1 MSLWTVVLTVLL
13 LAANAFFVGAE
24 FAAMSARR
32 SQLEPLADQGSKGAA
47 TALRALR
54 RTGLLLATSQ
64 LGITVC
70 SVLLGAISEAAL
82 HHAFVPVAER
92 LGLSPV
98 VADVAA
104 LALALGIVV
113 FLHVVYGEMIPKN
126 ISISRPERSAV
137 LLVPPLVM
145 VSRVV
150 APVIA
155 LMDWFSKAVLRLF
168 GVDPKD
174 EVASAFTAEE
184 VAHILDESRHE
195 GLVADEH
202 YQRLGAALEFSDK
215 DAADVGVP
223 VSALVTVT
231 SAATPV
237 DIERLVAKHGF
248 SRFPVVDDAGTSGG
262 TSTSR
267 TSSTPTSRSGRSPCP
282 PSAYAGWRTCGAVT
296 RSSPCSRRCRT
307 PGPTSPGWSPR
318 TARSPGS
325 CSSRT
330 SSRSSWARSPTRP
343 SADVARSVCEGGDIP
358 LPRRLVRSSMGRGR
372 SEEAAMTTVPARWEV
387 AQRRGWAGATLLG
400 LLLFVAVAAVYGGV
414 GLVVNGLGMPVEW
427 LDRLPV
433 DTWAWPGVA
442 LLATV
447 AVPQAVAAWFVWRH
461 DSRAGAVGVLAGLA
475 LVLWIVVQLLVLQ
488 RYFFL
493 QPVIVVIGLAEA
505 GLAYAWVRRSRMPA

>member
-32 SQLEPLADQGSKGAA
+32 SQLEPLADQGSTGAA

-70 SVLLGAISEAAL
+70 SVLLGAISESAL

-126 ISISRPERSAV
+126 ISIARPDRAAV
-137 LLVPPLVM
+137 ILVPPLVM
-145 VSRVV
+145 VSKVV
-150 APVIA
+150 APVIHA
-155 LMDWFSKAVLRLF
+155 MDWLSKALVRLF
-168 GVDPKD
+168 GVEPRD

-223 VSALVTVT
+223 VSSLVTVT

-248 SRFPVVDDAGTSGG
+248 SRFPVVDDAGDLGG
-262 TSTSR
+262 YLHLKDVLYADER
-267 TSSTPTSRSGRSPCP
+267 ERAEPVPTKR
-282 PSAYAGWRTCGAVT
+282 V
-296 RSSPCSRRCRT
+296 RRM
-307 PGPTSPGWSPR
+307 
-318 TARSPGS
+318 AN
-325 CSSRT
+325 
-330 SSRSSWARSPTRP
+330 
-343 SADVARSVCEGGDIP
+343 V
-358 LPRRLVRSSMGRGR
+358 
-372 SEEAAMTTVPARWEV
+372 
-387 AQRRGWAGATLLG
+387 RRGDEVEAVLQTMQDTGSHLARV
-400 LLLFVAVAAVYGGV
+400 VAEDGSV
-414 GLVVNGLGMPVEW
+414 
-427 LDRLPV
+427 
-433 DTWAWPGVA
+433 
-442 LLATV
+442 
-447 AVPQAVAAWFVWRH
+447 
-461 DSRAGAVGVLAGLA
+461 VGVVFLEDVIEE
-475 LVLWIVVQLLVLQ
+475 LVGEVSDASQ
-488 RYFFL
+488 R
-493 QPVIVVIGLAEA
+493 
-505 GLAYAWVRRSRMPA
+505 